1 MKTSGTVTAASASV
15 DAAVSQTADAL
26 LHAPNL
32 PAPQKW
38 LDRVCRD
45 ALLARL
51 HDIQDA
57 HLTVLEGRHIHRL
70 GNASADLRATVTI
83 HDPEAW
89 RSIALNGS
97 VGSGESY
104 MTGDWDCD
112 DLPALVRILAR
123 NKDVLDRIDSGWAS
137 AGKYA
142 MKAWNYFHR
151 NSEKGS
157 RRNIAAHYD
166 LGNAMFEQ
174 FLDPTMMY
182 SSAIFPRQDSSLEQA
197 SLYKLERIC
206 QKLQLTPKDH
216 LIEIGTGWG
225 AMALYAASHYSCRV
239 TTTTIS
245 EEQYQRTKERVE
257 AAGLQDRIT
266 LLKQD
271 YRQLEGEFDKLVSI
285 EMIEAVGH
293 QYLNTYFQTID
304 RLLKPD
310 GIALIQAI
318 TIDDWRYEQA
328 KSNVDF
334 IKRYIFPGGFLPCA
348 TAIQQAMSRSTEL
361 KTVHLEDITPHYVE
375 TLRRW
380 REAFL
385 SRRNTIESLGYDQT
399 FIRLWDFYFAYCEG
413 GFDERVIGTVQM
425 VFAKPRNQR
434 PPILSNLNT
443 AMETRPL
450 SLVLNNPRH
459 ATVLSA
465 VTNPSTTVSGT
476 PSTRSG
482 ASHPIHTEPKVM
494 PWP

>member
-1 MKTSGTVTAASASV
+1 MKTSGSVSSASASV
-15 DAAVSQTADAL
+15 NSAVSRTADAML
-26 LHAPNL
+26 RSPDL
-32 PAPQKW
+32 PTPQKW

-45 ALLARL
+45 ALLQRL
-51 HDIQDA
+51 RDIQDA
-57 HLTVLEGRHIHRL
+57 HLTVLEGQHIHRM
-70 GNASADLRATVTI
+70 GDASASLRATVTI

-112 DLPALVRILAR
+112 DLPALIRILAR
-123 NKDVLDRIDSGWAS
+123 NKDVLDRIDSGLAS
-137 AGKYA
+137 LGKYA
-142 MKAWNYFHR
+142 LKVWNYFHR

-182 SSAIFPRQDSSLEQA
+182 SSAIFPHPNSSLEQA
-197 SLYKLERIC
+197 SLHKLERIC
-206 QKLQLTPKDH
+206 QKLQLTEQDH

-225 AMALYAASHYSCRV
+225 AMAIYAASHYGCRV

-245 EEQYQRTKERVE
+245 EEQYQRTRERVE

-271 YRQLEGEFDKLVSI
+271 YRQLEGQFDKLVSI

-318 TIDDWRYEQA
+318 TIDDWRYEKA
-328 KSNVDF
+328 RDSVDF
-334 IKRYIFPGGFLPCA
+334 IKRYIFPGGFLPCV
-348 TAIQQAMSRSTEL
+348 TAIQNAITRSSQL
-361 KTVHLEDITPHYVE
+361 KTVHLEDITPHYAE

-380 REAFL
+380 RCDFLAHRQAIEAL
-385 SRRNTIESLGYDQT
+385 HYDQT

-434 PPILSNLNT
+434 
-443 AMETRPL
+443 APL
-450 SLVLNNPRH
+450 LASFVPQTPEALTLLGPHARH
-459 ATVLSA
+459 
-465 VTNPSTTVSGT
+465 
-476 PSTRSG
+476 
-482 ASHPIHTEPKVM
+482 
-494 PWP
+494 